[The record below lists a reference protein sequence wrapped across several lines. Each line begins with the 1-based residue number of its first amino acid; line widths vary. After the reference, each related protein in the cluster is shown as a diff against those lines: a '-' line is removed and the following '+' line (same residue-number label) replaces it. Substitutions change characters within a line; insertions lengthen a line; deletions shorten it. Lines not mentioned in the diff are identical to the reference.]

1 MKDKILSNFWVESTL
16 HSYSII
22 FFSQDKI
29 LAALLLLV
37 TFFSPFI
44 GITGLLSVI
53 FTHLFLAMIGVDKL
67 QMREGLLGFNSL
79 LVGLSI
85 AYTYQLNAY
94 FVLIF
99 IISILL
105 IVINT
110 IWFKRYFE
118 KYSLPFFTF
127 PYFVSMGVIYL
138 AASHFPVFQINTAH
152 AFLADASITNE
163 DNLWFQIVHS
173 LDNIEIPIHLKTF
186 LYTLSTTFFQ
196 QSILGG
202 ILIVLG
208 LFISSRIT
216 LCLAVLGFYAAFFFY
231 ALMGGDIKD
240 LTHYYSGINFIFF
253 AIALGGFFLLPNI
266 YSYSFVLALTPVLMF
281 ILVSLNKLLLS
292 VGISS
297 FSLSFCVLTTATL
310 YILQHRK
317 NHNLLIPTVNTYYS
331 PEKTLYAHL
340 HALTWN
346 KSHAVYNMSLPFWG
360 EWMVSQGYEGKITHI
375 GDWNQALDFIILD
388 DEMKSFYGTA
398 QTPQH
403 FYSYNKPV
411 LAPADGYIYDIINYI
426 EDNNVNDVN
435 IEQNWGNTII
445 MNHLDGTF
453 SQLSHL
459 KKDSFKVLIGDY
471 VTKGTI
477 IATCGNSGRS
487 PEPHIHFQVQNTP
500 IVGAKTK
507 AMPFAYFIERK
518 DNDLTFKI
526 NSIPEEGTFVQNVEL
541 VALIAQ
547 AFYFLPTKKMSIV
560 TETQD
565 FPIEIKTN
573 AYNHLYLHCLTTD
586 AKAYFTNDGTLFS
599 FVAYQGNKKSPLFTF
614 YQACYTVLQGYYP
627 TISIKD
633 NFSSNLFTNFALQTV
648 QDVFAPFVRFLQ
660 VQYQQRYQSIDNEY
674 NPREI
679 IFESQVKKNI
689 FGKTILQTNYQVSI
703 KEKNIILILN
713 TKTQEAI
720 EIQAV

>member
-53 FTHLFLAMIGVDKL
+53 FTHIFLVMIGVDKL

-85 AYTYQLNAY
+85 AYTYQFSVY
-94 FVLIF
+94 FFLIF

-118 KYSLPFFTF
+118 QYSLPFFTF

-138 AASHFPVFQINTAH
+138 AASNFPVFEINTAH
-152 AFLADASITNE
+152 VFLTDASVSRE

-173 LDNIEIPIHLKTF
+173 LDNIEMPTHVKTF

-202 ILIVLG
+202 ILILLG
-208 LFISSRIT
+208 LLISSRIT
-216 LCLAVLGFYAAFFFY
+216 LCLAVLGFYSVFFFY
-231 ALMGGDIKD
+231 TLMGGDIKD

-253 AIALGGFFLLPNI
+253 AIAIGGFFLLPNI
-266 YSYSFVLALTPVLMF
+266 YSYSFVFALTPVLMF

-292 VGISS
+292 IEISS
-297 FSLSFCVLTTATL
+297 FSLPFCILTTVTL

-317 NHNLLIPTVNTYYS
+317 NHNLLIPRINTYYS
-331 PEKTLYAHL
+331 PERTLYAHL

-360 EWMVSQGYEGKITHI
+360 EWMVSQGYEGKMTHI

-403 FYSYNKPV
+403 FYCYNKPV
-411 LAPADGYIYDIINYI
+411 LAPADGYIYDIVNHID
-426 EDNNVNDVN
+426 DNNVNDVN

-453 SQLSHL
+453 SQISHL

-500 IVGAKTK
+500 IVGAKTIQ
-507 AMPFAYFIERK
+507 MPLGYFMERK
-518 DNDLTFKI
+518 DKDLIFKM
-526 NSIPEEGTFVQNVEL
+526 NSVPQEGTFVQNVEH
-541 VALIAQ
+541 VPLIAQ
-547 AFYFLPTKKMSIV
+547 AFYFIPTKKMAIS
-560 TETQD
+560 TTLQD
-565 FPIEIKTN
+565 FSIEIKTN
-573 AYNHLYLHCLTTD
+573 AYNQLYFHCLTTD

-599 FVAYQGNKKSPLFTF
+599 FVAYEGNKKSPLFTF
-614 YQACYTVLQGYYP
+614 YQACYTILQGYYP
-627 TISIKD
+627 TIVIKD
-633 NFSSNLFTNFALQTV
+633 NFSLDLFTHFALRTV
-648 QDVFAPFVRFLQ
+648 QDIFAPFVRFLQ
-660 VQYQQRYQSIDNEY
+660 IQYQQQYQSIDNEY
-674 NPREI
+674 NPKEI
-679 IFESQVKKNI
+679 TFESQVKKNI
-689 FGKTILQTNYQVSI
+689 FGKSIFQETYHVSI
-703 KEKNIILILN
+703 TEKSRISIINIKN
-713 TKTQEAI
+713 QEI
-720 EIQAV
+720 ITIQSV